1 MVGVQS
7 SEMTV
12 VFRSSLIKIRLFIT
26 ERHVS
31 ADVIVFDLPHEH
43 T

>member
-7 SEMTV
+7 SEMT